1 MALYI
6 ARRAAMAV
14 SVILVALIATFVLF
28 FVGPSDP
35 ARSMCGDQRCTPQ
48 RLADIR
54 HSMKLDRPVP
64 EQFTEYFKGVFVGR
78 EIVNGG
84 FVKECSAPCLGYSFR
99 TDREVKGEIF
109 SRFPATLSLALGAM
123 VVFLTVGIGT
133 GVYSARRRGSRLDR
147 TVVGFTQVFGS
158 IPYYILALLFALYF
172 MILNPILPRS
182 TYNPLFTAGPAAWA
196 AGLLAP
202 WIMLG
207 LATSTGYTRYSRA
220 SMVETLSQDY
230 VRTARSKGISER
242 RVVYRHA
249 LRGALSPVV
258 TILGLDMAALLS
270 GTLITEQIFEIDG
283 IGRLALQSLNN
294 DDLPIIM
301 GTVLVAATLV
311 VLLNLVV
318 DIAYSFIDPRVR
330 LS

>member
-1 MALYI
+1 
-6 ARRAAMAV
+6 
-14 SVILVALIATFVLF
+14 
-28 FVGPSDP
+28 
-35 ARSMCGDQRCTPQ
+35 
-48 RLADIR
+48 
-54 HSMKLDRPVP
+54 
-64 EQFTEYFKGVFVGR
+64 
-78 EIVNGG
+78 
-84 FVKECSAPCLGYSFR
+84 
-99 TDREVKGEIF
+99 
-109 SRFPATLSLALGAM
+109 
-123 VVFLTVGIGT
+123 
-133 GVYSARRRGSRLDR
+133 
-147 TVVGFTQVFGS
+147 
-158 IPYYILALLFALYF
+158 
-172 MILNPILPRS
+172 
-182 TYNPLFTAGPAAWA
+182 
-196 AGLLAP
+196 
-202 WIMLG
+202 MLG

>member
-1 MALYI
+1 
-6 ARRAAMAV
+6 
-14 SVILVALIATFVLF
+14 
-28 FVGPSDP
+28 
-35 ARSMCGDQRCTPQ
+35 
-48 RLADIR
+48 
-54 HSMKLDRPVP
+54 
-64 EQFTEYFKGVFVGR
+64 
-78 EIVNGG
+78 
-84 FVKECSAPCLGYSFR
+84 
-99 TDREVKGEIF
+99 
-109 SRFPATLSLALGAM
+109 
-123 VVFLTVGIGT
+123 
-133 GVYSARRRGSRLDR
+133 
-147 TVVGFTQVFGS
+147 
-158 IPYYILALLFALYF
+158 
-172 MILNPILPRS
+172 
-182 TYNPLFTAGPAAWA
+182 
-196 AGLLAP
+196 
-202 WIMLG
+202 MLG
-207 LATSTGYTRYSRA
+207 LATATGYTRYARA

-311 VLLNLVV
+311 VVLNLVV